1 MIVVFL
7 LLVLL
12 CLYKIN
18 FKKIHEDYIDKE
30 QTASIKGIFAII
42 IFLSHFRQYTN
53 VIFAA
58 DHFVLWLLTSISQL
72 MVTVFFFYSGYG
84 IMKSYSKRADY
95 SKGFFKKRLLRT
107 LFRFD
112 LALLFYLPLPLI
124 TGTWQY
130 GLKDYLLCW
139 IGWTSIGNSNW
150 FIFVML
156 CLYALTW
163 IAFNLCNKAK
173 EKRSEIVVLFVTG
186 MSLALWICL
195 LVIGKASWWYNTL
208 LCYPCGMCFALL
220 KDRFDI
226 WMRNLWQRIGICVT
240 SLVVFLFLYVTPG
253 QVAYSLCACVFCLL
267 IVLLNISIK
276 IDNSIL
282 RWLGKHSFNIY
293 ILQRIPMIIFKAIG
307 LAKYGFAFLVVSLVS
322 TLLLCVAFEYLHQW
336 SNKMV
341 KL

>member
-107 LFRFD
+107 LFRF
-112 LALLFYLPLPLI
+112 
-124 TGTWQY
+124 
-130 GLKDYLLCW
+130 
-139 IGWTSIGNSNW
+139 
-150 FIFVML
+150 
-156 CLYALTW
+156 
-163 IAFNLCNKAK
+163 
-173 EKRSEIVVLFVTG
+173 
-186 MSLALWICL
+186 
-195 LVIGKASWWYNTL
+195 
-208 LCYPCGMCFALL
+208 
-220 KDRFDI
+220 
-226 WMRNLWQRIGICVT
+226 
-240 SLVVFLFLYVTPG
+240 
-253 QVAYSLCACVFCLL
+253 
-267 IVLLNISIK
+267 
-276 IDNSIL
+276 
-282 RWLGKHSFNIY
+282 SF
-293 ILQRIPMIIFKAIG
+293 
-307 LAKYGFAFLVVSLVS
+307 
-322 TLLLCVAFEYLHQW
+322 LLLCCT
-336 SNKMV
+336 N
-341 KL
+341 